1 MFYHRT
7 SGGAG
12 VEMKKHFTTRLTN
25 SLVLAVCVSLIAG
38 CSFGPEN
45 TSQTIPESQQQKLDE
60 ATSSDEVGSGFG
72 RVYLQR
78 TETTGGS
85 ILTGVQRN
93 ITTDPFDVIQVL
105 LNGPVEAEQDMGLR
119 SAIPA
124 ATEVLSARYVA
135 TDLVKVDLTSE
146 IFRATGDDLVSSVA
160 QIVLTLC
167 DIPGIQRVII
177 VVNGQVN
184 EWPKGDGS
192 LTSQP
197 LTAFDYPGRAVSS
210 QPAFPAVVQVSTD

>member
-1 MFYHRT
+1 MSGRT
-7 SGGAG
+7 
-12 VEMKKHFTTRLTN
+12 TN
-25 SLVLAVCVSLIAG
+25 IIRNIFSAAVFAALVSS
-38 CSFGPEN
+38 CSFGPE
-45 TSQTIPESQQQKLDE
+45 SQSQMIPESQQQNLDE
-60 ATSSDEVGSGFG
+60 ATSSNEVGVGFG

-78 TETTGGS
+78 SESTGGS
-85 ILTGVQRN
+85 VLTGVQRN
-93 ITTDPFDVIQVL
+93 ISSDPLNIVQVL
-105 LNGPVEAEQDMGLR
+105 LSGPTKAEQDAGLR

-124 ATEVLSARYVA
+124 STEVLSARYVS
-135 TDLVKVDLTSE
+135 TDLVKVDLTDE

-167 DIPGIQRVII
+167 DISGIERVII

-197 LTAFDYPGRAVSS
+197 LTAFDFPDRAVSS
-210 QPAFPAVVQVSTD
+210 QPDFPAIVNTLNE

>member
-1 MFYHRT
+1 
-7 SGGAG
+7 
-12 VEMKKHFTTRLTN
+12 MKKSFAVPAKYTFVFAIFMALT
-25 SLVLAVCVSLIAG
+25 VG
-38 CSFGPEN
+38 CSFGAEN
-45 TSQTIPESQQQKLDE
+45 TSQVIPESQQQKLE
-60 ATSSDEVGSGFG
+60 ETTSSDETGSGLG

-78 TETTGGS
+78 TESTGGS

-93 ITTDPFDVIQVL
+93 LSTEPFDVVQVL
-105 LNGPVEAEQDMGLR
+105 LNGPIESEQDAGLR

-124 ATEVLSARYVA
+124 STELLSARYVA
-135 TDLVKVDLTSE
+135 SDLVRVDLSSD
-146 IFRATGDDLVSSVA
+146 IFQATGDDLVSSVA
-160 QIVLTLC
+160 QIVLSLC

-197 LTAFDYPGRAVSS
+197 LTAFDFPGRAISS
-210 QPAFPAVVQVSTD
+210 QPAFPAVIEVQTE

>member
-1 MFYHRT
+1 MRFTPAIRTVVVAAMFI
-7 SGGAG
+7 S
-12 VEMKKHFTTRLTN
+12 LT
-25 SLVLAVCVSLIAG
+25 VG
-38 CSFGPEN
+38 CSFGAEN
-45 TSQTIPESQQQKLDE
+45 TSRVIPESQQQKLDE
-60 ATSSDEVGSGFG
+60 STSSDEVGSGFG

-93 ITTDPFDVIQVL
+93 ISTDPFDVIQVL
-105 LNGPVEAEQDMGLR
+105 LNGPVEAEQDEGLR
-119 SAIPA
+119 SAIPTS
-124 ATEVLSARYVA
+124 TEVLSARYVA
-135 TDLVKVDLTSE
+135 TDLIKVDLTSE

-197 LTAFDYPGRAVSS
+197 LTAFDFPGRAISS
-210 QPAFPAVVQVSTD
+210 QPAFPAVVQIGTE

>member
-1 MFYHRT
+1 
-7 SGGAG
+7 
-12 VEMKKHFTTRLTN
+12 MKKQGATQARN
-25 SLVLAVCVSLIAG
+25 AAILVLFVALTVG

-45 TSQTIPESQQQKLDE
+45 KSQVIPESQQQKLDE
-60 ATSSDEVGSGFG
+60 STSSNEVGSGFG

-85 ILTGVQRN
+85 VLTGVQRN
-93 ITTDPFDVIQVL
+93 ISTDPFDVTQVL
-105 LNGPVEAEQDMGLR
+105 LNGPVETEQDAGLR

-124 ATEVLSARYVA
+124 STEVLSARYVA

-197 LTAFDYPGRAVSS
+197 LTAFDFPGRAISS
-210 QPAFPAVVQVSTD
+210 QPAFPAVVHISTE